1 MKKWLVLLFCSS
13 IFAQNMET
21 NLQKIV
27 KDNQLMGVSVYTFSG
42 KNEKVYNVGFKNET
56 QKLFIANDTKFRIAS
71 ISKAFTALGLMK
83 LYDKKLFK
91 LDDDISKYLGFK
103 VENPNFPNVAI
114 TFRMLLSHTSSIQDG
129 TGYDTFLASTYNENP
144 IPNVSSVLT
153 PTGKNYTT
161 DMFMNQKPGTFF
173 TYCNLNFGLIGTL
186 IEKISKQRFDVYMK
200 NEILKPLNIT
210 ATFNLQDIEDINTL
224 GTIYRFDEKGWLPNK
239 DDFKGLKP
247 TPTDLSNYIIGNNAA
262 FFAPQ
267 GGLRASASDVGKFI
281 KYLKNDIKATKIIS
295 SETIKLMKT
304 NQWTFAENNGD
315 NYQGFFKQYGL
326 GLHHANL
333 HTSDIIYNPEFFGT
347 FIGHAGD
354 AYGLISDAYFSEKQD
369 FGFVIITNGCL
380 VPFEKGK
387 NSSFYKFEEEIFKLI
402 CEDYIKNKTIVK
414 EKSIVKK
421 VKKSNK

>member
-21 NLQKIV
+21 KLENIV

-42 KNEKVYNVGFKNET
+42 KNEKVYNVGFKNEA
-56 QKLFIANDTKFRIAS
+56 QKLPITNDTKFRIAS

-91 LDDDISKYLGFK
+91 LDDDISNYLGFK

-114 TFRMLLSHTSSIQDG
+114 TFRMLLSHTSSLQDG
-129 TGYDTFLASTYNENP
+129 TGYDAFLAATYNETP
-144 IPNVSSVLT
+144 IPNISSILT
-153 PTGKNYTT
+153 PTGKSFTT

-186 IEKISKQRFDVYMK
+186 IEKISKQRFDIYMK
-200 NEILKPLNIT
+200 NEILKPLGIT
-210 ATFNLQDIEDINTL
+210 ATFSLQDIEDINVL

-239 DDFKGLKP
+239 DDFKGVKP
-247 TPTDLSNYIIGNNAA
+247 KPSDLSNYVIGNNAVY
-262 FFAPQ
+262 FAPQ
-267 GGLRASASDVGKFI
+267 GGLRASSSDIGQFV
-281 KYLKNDIKATKIIS
+281 KYLKNDGKTAKILS
-295 SETIKLMKT
+295 TETIKLMKT

-315 NYQGFFKQYGL
+315 NYNGFFKQYAL
-326 GLHHANL
+326 GLHHTNL
-333 HTSDIIYNPEFFGT
+333 NTSDIIYNPDFFGS

-354 AYGLISDAYFSEKQD
+354 AYGLISDGYFSEKQD

-380 VPFEKGK
+380 ISFEKGK
-387 NSSFYKFEEEIFKLI
+387 NSSFYKFEEEIFKLV
-402 CEDYIKNKTIVK
+402 CEDFIKNKP
-414 EKSIVKK
+414 IVKK
-421 VKKSNK
+421 VKKAKK

>member
-1 MKKWLVLLFCSS
+1 MKKLVILLFCSS

-42 KNEKVYNVGFKNET
+42 KNEKVYNVGYKNEA
-56 QKLFIANDTKFRIAS
+56 QKSPISNDTKFRIAS

-83 LYDKKLFK
+83 LYDQKLFK

-103 VENPNFPNVAI
+103 VENPNFPNVVI
-114 TFRMLLSHTSSIQDG
+114 TFRMLLSHTSSLQDG
-129 TGYDTFLASTYNENP
+129 TGYDAFLAATYNETP
-144 IPNVSSVLT
+144 IPNISSILT
-153 PTGKNYTT
+153 TEGKNYTA

-186 IEKISKQRFDVYMK
+186 IEKISKQRFDIYMK
-200 NEILKPLNIT
+200 NEILKPLGIT
-210 ATFNLQDIEDINTL
+210 ATFSLQDIEDINTL

-239 DDFKGLKP
+239 DDFKGEKP
-247 TPTDLSNYIIGNNAA
+247 KPTDLSNYVIGNNAV

-267 GGLRASASDVGKFI
+267 GGLRASTSDIGKFL
-281 KYLKNDIKATKIIS
+281 KYLKTDGKTAKIVS
-295 SETIKLMKT
+295 AETIKTMKT

-315 NYQGFFKQYGL
+315 NYNGFFKQYGL
-326 GLHHANL
+326 GLHHTNL
-333 HTSDIIYNPEFFGT
+333 NTSDVIYNPEFFGN

-354 AYGLISDAYFSEKQD
+354 AYGLISDGYFSEKQD

-380 VPFEKGK
+380 IPFEKGK
-387 NSSFYKFEEEIFKLI
+387 NSSFYKFEEEIFKLV
-402 CEDYIKNKTIVK
+402 CEDFIKNKQ
-414 EKSIVKK
+414 IVKK
-421 VKKSNK
+421 VKKAKK